1 MRAFF
6 ASSRGRDILLYLVF
20 VAMSFVF
27 WLLLTLDKPRQE
39 TFRVHFAITG
49 VPGNTTIIG
58 DVPEELVVTVR
69 SSGYVLARYWLGEDL
84 EVNADFKSYSNG
96 KGTLVFTH
104 QDLADLLVSF
114 FGTNSNIL
122 SFSPDQFSVKYTN
135 LPGKKVPVV
144 VEGSYRA
151 DMGYVVTGSAISMP
165 DSVLV
170 YSDSRTLSS
179 LQRVSTSHIIAK
191 GMRDS
196 VYVSVGL
203 KHLRDVKIVPDSVD
217 VVIPVEPLVA
227 KKSYLPVTVT
237 NIPTGMNV
245 VVFPSKVAVS
255 YLVPISQY
263 EKAASEPFE
272 VIADCQQLGNAEKL
286 PLTFGRI
293 PHNFRNPRFVGIDS
307 VEYII
312 EH

>member
-1 MRAFF
+1 
-6 ASSRGRDILLYLVF
+6 
-20 VAMSFVF
+20 
-27 WLLLTLDKPRQE
+27 
-39 TFRVHFAITG
+39 
-49 VPGNTTIIG
+49 
-58 DVPEELVVTVR
+58 
-69 SSGYVLARYWLGEDL
+69 
-84 EVNADFKSYSNG
+84 
-96 KGTLVFTH
+96 
-104 QDLADLLVSF
+104 
-114 FGTNSNIL
+114 
-122 SFSPDQFSVKYTN
+122 
-135 LPGKKVPVV
+135 
-144 VEGSYRA
+144 
-151 DMGYVVTGSAISMP
+151 
-165 DSVLV
+165 
-170 YSDSRTLSS
+170 
-179 LQRVSTSHIIAK
+179 
-191 GMRDS
+191 MRDS

-272 VIADCQQLGNAEKL
+272 VIADCQQLGNSDKL